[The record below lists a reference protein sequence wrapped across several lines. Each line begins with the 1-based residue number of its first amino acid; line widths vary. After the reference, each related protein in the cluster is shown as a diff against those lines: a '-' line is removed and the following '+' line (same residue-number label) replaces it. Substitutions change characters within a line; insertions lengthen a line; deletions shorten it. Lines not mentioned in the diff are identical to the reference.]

1 MHACSSEEQVSVK
14 SPSSTTVL
22 SPLLHY
28 SEWSPSLTKRLGFLP
43 SRCHYVLHHLYGTIG
58 IGISEGHITH
68 TAHVL
73 WGGRTIIPCCLWL
86 LQVWEGGGGG
96 DFTSLELTKIWIKGT
111 VTNKGQDY
119 ETMRMRLYGMY
130 FPSCELKFSVA
141 SCRICGGR
149 ENELARLWGLG
160 KKTVSEYGF
169 NADTSWNGNL
179 LTP

>member
-1 MHACSSEEQVSVK
+1 MFFGEGE
-14 SPSSTTVL
+14 
-22 SPLLHY
+22 
-28 SEWSPSLTKRLGFLP
+28 RLFLVA
-43 SRCHYVLHHLYGTIG
+43 SGSFRYGR
-58 IGISEGHITH
+58 E
-68 TAHVL
+68 
-73 WGGRTIIPCCLWL
+73 
-86 LQVWEGGGGG
+86 GGG

-169 NADTSWNGNL
+169 NADTS
-179 LTP
+179 